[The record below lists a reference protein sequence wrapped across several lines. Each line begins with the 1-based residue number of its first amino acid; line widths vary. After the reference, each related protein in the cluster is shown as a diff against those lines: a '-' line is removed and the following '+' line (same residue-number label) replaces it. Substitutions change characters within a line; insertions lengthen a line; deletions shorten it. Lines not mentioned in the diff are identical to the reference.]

1 MMEQRLIC
9 EVVCPIVRGTRL
21 DANTINVKQIDGTAF
36 CLSDTFYLTAA
47 HCIPRDL
54 KEPDC
59 IGLGFPQPPKTDLGI
74 VPFVHAETWDEA
86 DIALVEVAAPVP
98 KSAPVNWRFDTVT
111 GLHDVWTA
119 GYPHAM
125 DISELGY
132 IAQRAFKGYTVSH
145 IPFQRIGQTGFH
157 EAYELS
163 FKAPMGLSGSPLF
176 SKEANEPVI
185 GIIIAN
191 KETGLEVIEEEEASD
206 DGKTVEFVYYKQ
218 KAQYGVAVSSSEIGK
233 WKPERLGMT
242 IEEFVRDR
250 GLCSENYE
258 SE

>member
-1 MMEQRLIC
+1 MEKRLIC
-9 EVVCPIVRGTRL
+9 EVVCPIVRGIRL
-21 DANTINVKQIDGTAF
+21 DAQTIDIKQIDGTAF
-36 CLSDTFYLTAA
+36 CLADNLYLTAA

-59 IGLGFPQPPKTDLGI
+59 IGLGFPQPPKTDIGI

-86 DIALVEVAAPVP
+86 DIALVEVAGPVP
-98 KSAPVNWRFDTVT
+98 KSAPVKWEFDTVT
-111 GLHDVWTA
+111 ALHNVWTS

-125 DISELGY
+125 DIATLGF

-145 IPFQRIGQTGFH
+145 IPFHRIGQNGFY

-163 FKAPMGLSGSPLF
+163 FKVPMGLSGSPLF
-176 SKEANEPVI
+176 SNESGNPVI

-191 KETGLEVIEEEEASD
+191 KETGLEVIEEEEATD

-218 KAQYGVAVSSSEIGK
+218 KAQYGVAISSSEIGK
-233 WKPERLGMT
+233 WKPQRLGMT
-242 IEEFVRDR
+242 IDEFVRKR
-250 GLCSENYE
+250 GLVTEKSG
-258 SE
+258 